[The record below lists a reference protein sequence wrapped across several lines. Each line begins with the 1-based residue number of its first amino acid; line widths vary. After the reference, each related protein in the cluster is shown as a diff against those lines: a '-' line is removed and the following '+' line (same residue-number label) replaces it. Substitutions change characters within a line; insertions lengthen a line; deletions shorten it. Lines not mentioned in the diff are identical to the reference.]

1 MKWPDYINENVKVV
15 QRKIENKDL
24 KDFVKD
30 YFIDWVC
37 L

>member
-30 YFIDWVC
+30 YFID
-37 L
+37 